1 MASKTSSRKPRR
13 TASRSG
19 SRKTGSQRRASAGS
33 GNALT
38 LLKEDHARVKALFER
53 FEKARGEEQ
62 KSKLAETICTELKI
76 HAQIEEEIFYP
87 AAREALE
94 DEELLDEAQVEHES
108 AKQLIAQIEGGGPGG
123 ELFDAKVK
131 VLGEYVMHHVKEEE
145 GELFREIRETELD
158 LAGLGEQLKQ
168 RKEQLQSRESG
179 GSMRR
184 LVGDRPGAN
193 V

>member
-1 MASKTSSRKPRR
+1 MASKTKSRSGRR
-13 TASRSG
+13 GSSRSG
-19 SRKTGSQRRASAGS
+19 SRSTASRKAGS
-33 GNALT
+33 RNSGSRNARSDNALAM
-38 LLKEDHARVKALFER
+38 LKEDHARVKALFER

-94 DEELLDEAQVEHES
+94 DEELLDEAEVEHES
-108 AKQLIAQIEGGGPGG
+108 AKQLIAQIEGSGPSG

-145 GELFREIRETELD
+145 GELFREVRGTDLD
-158 LAGLGEQLKQ
+158 LAALGEQLKQ
-168 RKEQLQSRESG
+168 RKEQLQSREQG
-179 GSMRR
+179 GPMR
-184 LVGDRPGAN
+184 
-193 V
+193 